1 MLVNVKFFKKIFL
14 VLVFLLL
21 SKNLTANEKNQ
32 IIFQL
37 NDLNS
42 LEFTFDQ
49 LINEKVEKGS
59 CLLEFPGKLK
69 CNYFDDKQKELVI
82 NNKRLAITQKRY
94 NKTYY
99 YPISKSPFLNI
110 LYKDK
115 LLEIVQSGKLE
126 LTDQVIKLI
135 YFDENTVKKVHASI
149 TKRSKAQADLTMRFI
164 RALFNFAKFEYRD
177 ENGVSHFEENPV
189 HILSHLRAW
198 HHVGRK
204 QTYLNGQQIGAFLD
218 AVDDVRNEGI
228 ATSMLFP
235 ISVCDYIETALFTGL
250 RKTELVQLKWEQV
263 NLDERSFWVE
273 KTKNGDPL
281 KLPIS
286 PHLQSIFER
295 RKEYQTESPYVFN
308 AVNNVGRIVEPKK
321 VLHKVSER
329 GEVVFSM
336 HDLRRTFTTVAERI
350 QTGTYTLKRLLIF

>member
-94 NKTYY
+94 NKTYR
-99 YPISKSPFLNI
+99 YPVANSPFLNI

-115 LLEIVQSGKLE
+115 LLEIVKSGQLE
-126 LTDQVIKLI
+126 LSDQIIKLI
-135 YFDENTVKKVHASI
+135 YLDDNKITVFFDKK
-149 TKRSKAQADLTMRFI
+149 TLDLKGWQI
-164 RALFNFAKFEYRD
+164 IDQYNNNINFSLNIVAK
-177 ENGVSHFEENPV
+177 N
-189 HILSHLRAW
+189 
-198 HHVGRK
+198 
-204 QTYLNGQQIGAFLD
+204 
-218 AVDDVRNEGI
+218 DV
-228 ATSMLFP
+228 F
-235 ISVCDYIETALFTGL
+235 
-250 RKTELVQLKWEQV
+250 
-263 NLDERSFWVE
+263 
-273 KTKNGDPL
+273 
-281 KLPIS
+281 
-286 PHLQSIFER
+286 
-295 RKEYQTESPYVFN
+295 
-308 AVNNVGRIVEPKK
+308 KK
-321 VLHKVSER
+321 
-329 GEVVFSM
+329 G
-336 HDLRRTFTTVAERI
+336 TFKIPEI
-350 QTGTYTLKRLLIF
+350 N